1 METAN
6 SMPDRILVADGQH
19 LFRDALQKLARKA
32 YPLAEIREADGFE
45 GLTACR
51 DFNPDLLLVD
61 FYCPHYDA
69 VTSAK
74 WLRGEYP
81 ASYIVLVSTLP
92 DAKIIGNVLNS
103 GVDAYVSKFAE
114 ESALLAAMTATE
126 SEPQNH
132 AEIDERDPR
141 GGLTERQREVI
152 DLLVQGK
159 SNKEIARALRI
170 SPFTVRIHVSAVL
183 RYLDVGTRTAA
194 AVKATGNGISQSH
207 VLQRPLERSR

>member
-1 METAN
+1 MEIEN

-19 LFRDALQKLARKA
+19 LFRTALHDLARKA
-32 YPLAEIREADGFE
+32 YPLAEIREADGFD
-45 GLTACR
+45 GLMACR

-81 ASYIVLVSTLP
+81 ASYIVLVSTVP
-92 DAKIIGNVLNS
+92 DQKVVDNVLDN

-114 ESALLAAMTATE
+114 ERALLAAMTATANDALNE
-126 SEPQNH
+126 VR
-132 AEIDERDPR
+132 IDEKDPR
-141 GGLTERQREVI
+141 GGMTERQREVI

-159 SNKEIARALRI
+159 SNKEIARVLKI

-183 RYLDVGTRTAA
+183 RYLDVDTRTAA
-194 AVKATGNGISQSH
+194 AVKASGNGISQSH
-207 VLQRPLERSR
+207 VLQRDSERGR

>member
-1 METAN
+1 META
-6 SMPDRILVADGQH
+6 SGMPGKILVADGQP
-19 LFRDALQKLARKA
+19 LFRDALRGLAAKA
-32 YPLAEIREADGFE
+32 YPLAEIKEADGFD
-45 GLTACR
+45 GLMACR
-51 DFNPDLLLVD
+51 EFEPDLLLVD

-92 DAKIIGNVLNS
+92 DQKLVDNVLKN

-114 ESALLAAMTATE
+114 ESVLLASMLATE
-126 SEPQNH
+126 NEPRN
-132 AEIDERDPR
+132 EMKIDERDPR
-141 GGLTERQREVI
+141 GGMTPRQREVI

-170 SPFTVRIHVSAVL
+170 SPFTARIHVSAVL
-183 RYLDVGTRTAA
+183 RYLDVETRTAA

-207 VLQRPLERSR
+207 VL

>member
-1 METAN
+1 MEIEN
-6 SMPDRILVADGQH
+6 STPERILVADGQH
-19 LFRDALQKLARKA
+19 LFRTALHDLARKA
-32 YPLAEIREADGFE
+32 YPLAEIREADGFD
-45 GLTACR
+45 GLMANR
-51 DFNPDLLLVD
+51 EFNPDLLLVD

-81 ASYIVLVSTLP
+81 ASYIVLVSTVP
-92 DAKIIGNVLNS
+92 DQKVVNNILDN

-114 ESALLAAMTATE
+114 ESALLAAMTATP
-126 SEPQNH
+126 SEAANGVR
-132 AEIDERDPR
+132 IDDKDPR
-141 GGLTERQREVI
+141 GGMTERQREVI

-183 RYLDVGTRTAA
+183 RYLDVDSRTAA

-207 VLQRPLERSR
+207 VLQQGNEHGR